1 MASQPCATTRAFS
14 SGHTASSTLSPI
26 IATKGVVTAAAP
38 LSSQPRVI
46 TSSSSQ
52 QNVTLCEVPFSVGA
66 VLPSSGL
73 GLEGFSDNRGG
84 GYLQS
89 RALHSGVS
97 VDSAAPSLLTAPN
110 APVSPQSVECRAIF
124 MQHGR
129 CWQFSVPATSCVND
143 AVSAA
148 TGQVLRNVVDKDGSL
163 SEKLSVSVLP
173 SVTDTSTV
181 GEWSRRNLEQPPTII
196 IRSEDGDGT
205 SQQPELDTLKIQ
217 QLMEEQ
223 TRLLAALQKQLNEQ
237 SAIIQNQAAFIA
249 DLQAGDRE
257 QGQQL
262 SESIGRLETDLS
274 GVKAQLVSLEE
285 HVCGV
290 GKDSAR
296 RRAK

>member
-1 MASQPCATTRAFS
+1 M
-14 SGHTASSTLSPI
+14 SPV
-26 IATKGVVTAAAP
+26 A
-38 LSSQPRVI
+38 
-46 TSSSSQ
+46 
-52 QNVTLCEVPFSVGA
+52 
-66 VLPSSGL
+66 
-73 GLEGFSDNRGG
+73 
-84 GYLQS
+84 
-89 RALHSGVS
+89 
-97 VDSAAPSLLTAPN
+97 
-110 APVSPQSVECRAIF
+110 
-124 MQHGR
+124 
-129 CWQFSVPATSCVND
+129 
-143 AVSAA
+143 
-148 TGQVLRNVVDKDGSL
+148 SL

-257 QGQQL
+257 KGQQL

-274 GVKAQLVSLEE
+274 GVKVQLGSLE
-285 HVCGV
+285 
-290 GKDSAR
+290 DSDKSR
-296 RRAK
+296 LPSSSRHPPGRV